1 MYLYNGF
8 IYMIE
13 TNEILYQGI
22 VMIKINNN
30 SFESYIL
37 CKIRQTMK
45 LLKSL
50 QLCNNIINYYILT
63 NAAYSQ

>member
-37 CKIRQTMK
+37 CKIIQTMK